1 MNLTYSAVDNGGRA
15 SSDSIEAGSVRD
27 AVEQLRR
34 RGLFVTSIVE
44 SHARKATKAAAA
56 RTAAG
61 AGSARLPLKKLSHM
75 TRQIAMLLRSGSGIV
90 PAFMAIQRQTTRPAQ
105 SALLNQVV
113 TDLEDG
119 VPLTDALRKHP
130 RSFNAVY
137 CAIVAAG
144 EASGALTE
152 MFDRLAVIVGK
163 SRAMRK
169 KILGALAYP
178 CLLTVMCANILIV
191 LLLFVIPRFADMFT
205 QLGVTPPITTVVLL
219 EAGLIVRSY
228 WPFLLGGLAA
238 VVAAI
243 SWLCTNPRGRDWISN
258 IQLYIPLIG
267 RLRSRLI
274 LGQIFRTL
282 GTLLE
287 SRVNIMEALDLVRHS
302 TRNQKFQKMFQ
313 DLNTALESGGRLST
327 TFESSGLVEAYLCQ
341 AIHTG
346 EDTGNLGG
354 ALSFCADMLDE
365 TNEELVNMVMKL
377 MEPVILIAMGFAV
390 GGIAISLF
398 MPLFDLTSGIR

>member
-15 SSDSIEAGSVRD
+15 TSDSIEAGSVRD

-34 RGLFVTSIVE
+34 RGLFVTTITEAHSRRTAKE
-44 SHARKATKAAAA
+44 AMA

-61 AGSARLPLKKLSHM
+61 TGTARLPLKKLAHM
-75 TRQIAMLLRSGSGIV
+75 TRQIAMMLRSGSGIV
-90 PAFMAIQRQTTRPAQ
+90 PAFMAIQRQTARPAQ
-105 SALLNQVV
+105 NALLGQII

-119 VPLTDALRKHP
+119 IPLTDALRKHP
-130 RSFNAVY
+130 RSFDAVY

-152 MFDRLAVIVGK
+152 MFDRLSVIVGK

-178 CLLTVMCANILIV
+178 CLLTVMCVKIFIV

-205 QLGVTPPITTVVLL
+205 QLGVTPPVTTVILL
-219 EAGLIVRSY
+219 DAGVFVRSY
-228 WPFLLGGLAA
+228 WPLLVGA
-238 VVAAI
+238 VGAMVGAVWWI
-243 SWLCTNPRGRDWISN
+243 CTNPRGRDWISN
-258 IQLYIPLIG
+258 IQLMIPLVG

-274 LGQIFRTL
+274 QGQIFRTL

-302 TRNQKFQKMFQ
+302 TRNQRFQKLFH
-313 DLNTALESGGRLST
+313 DLTSALESGGRLST
-327 TFESSGLVEAYLCQ
+327 AFESSGLVEAYLCQ

-377 MEPVILIAMGFAV
+377 MEPIILIVMGFAV

>member
-1 MNLTYSAVDNGGRA
+1 MLVTYHAVDNGGRA
-15 SSDSIEAGSVRD
+15 STDSIEVGSIRD

-34 RGLFVTSIVE
+34 RGLFVTSIAE
-44 SHARKATKAAAA
+44 SHSQKKSREA
-56 RTAAG
+56 
-61 AGSARLPLKKLSHM
+61 SARAGGTDAVSLPLKKLSHM

-90 PAFMAIQRQTTRPAQ
+90 PAFLAIQRQTTRP
-105 SALLNQVV
+105 SHNALLGQIIA
-113 TDLEDG
+113 DLEDG
-119 VPLTDALRKHP
+119 IPLTDALRKHP
-130 RSFNAVY
+130 RSFDAVY

-144 EASGALTE
+144 EASGTLTE
-152 MFDRLAVIVGK
+152 MFDRLSVIVGK

-178 CLLTVMCANILIV
+178 CLLTVMCTKILFV

-205 QLGVTPPITTVVLL
+205 QLGVKPPTTTIMLL
-219 EAGLIVRSY
+219 DAGVFVRSY
-228 WPFLLGGLAA
+228 WPLLLGALAA
-238 VVAAI
+238 MAGGV
-243 SWLCTNPRGRDWISN
+243 SWLVTNQRGRDWISN
-258 IQLYIPLIG
+258 IQLSIPVIG

-274 LGQIFRTL
+274 QGQIFRTL

-302 TRNQKFQKMFQ
+302 TRNHRFQKLFH
-313 DLNTALESGGRLST
+313 DLTGALESGGRLST

-377 MEPVILIAMGFAV
+377 MEPVILIVMGFAV

-398 MPLFDLTSGIR
+398 MPLFDLTSGIQ